1 MSTEE
6 IINEA
11 DDTAA
16 QNTDALAD
24 TETEISD
31 GTGDT
36 AELLAPVEEE
46 AAPEDIDVRHC
57 RKIIE
62 AVLFAAGYPV
72 GYAKLGQVIG
82 TSAGAAKRIVR
93 EYAEEY
99 NNDEDGLPRGI
110 MLLCFDGSCQLCTR
124 EAFGSYIR
132 EALGIKRGGNL
143 SQSSIETLAVIAYNE
158 PVTRAFVD
166 TVRGVDSSYAMSA
179 LLEKQ
184 LIEVCGRLDVPGRPR
199 LFRTTESFLR
209 VFGMTSLEDLPEVCV
224 PTTGIQEKISE
235 AGAVPESDSDITSL
249 EDGAPETDGA
259 EGDDTAANNVGVY
272 EENDNIS
279 AASGEE

>member
-6 IINEA
+6 MINETQNPEA
-11 DDTAA
+11 LSADTASDTD
-16 QNTDALAD
+16 NTDGAEEA
-24 TETEISD
+24 
-31 GTGDT
+31 

-46 AAPEDIDVRHC
+46 AVSEDIDVRHC

-224 PTTGIQEKISE
+224 PTTGIQEKIAE
-235 AGAVPESDSDITSL
+235 TGTVPESDNESTDV
-249 EDGAPETDGA
+249 ENGAPETGEEDG
-259 EGDDTAANNVGVY
+259 VGVY
-272 EENDNIS
+272 TENDNIS
-279 AASGEE
+279 PENGEE

>member
-1 MSTEE
+1 M
-6 IINEA
+6 
-11 DDTAA
+11 
-16 QNTDALAD
+16 
-24 TETEISD
+24 
-31 GTGDT
+31 
-36 AELLAPVEEE
+36 
-46 AAPEDIDVRHC
+46 
-57 RKIIE
+57 
-62 AVLFAAGYPV
+62 
-72 GYAKLGQVIG
+72 
-82 TSAGAAKRIVR
+82 R

-249 EDGAPETDGA
+249 EDGAPETDAA
-259 EGDDTAANNVGVY
+259 EGDDTVANDDGVY
-272 EENDNIS
+272 TENDNIS
-279 AASGEE
+279 PENGEE